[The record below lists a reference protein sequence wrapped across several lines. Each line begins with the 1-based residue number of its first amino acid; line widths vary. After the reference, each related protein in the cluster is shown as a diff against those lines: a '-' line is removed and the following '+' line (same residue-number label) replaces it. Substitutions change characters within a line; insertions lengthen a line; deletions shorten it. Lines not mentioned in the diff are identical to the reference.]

1 MLLFF
6 KASGDLSALYFVVIS
21 KSILFFFQ
29 FCRFFSGVDPLSVV
43 SFRFFFTLC
52 CWRLLSFSF
61 SEFVVCESG
70 VLACILES
78 FASEVKHVI
87 SVDQTVFC
95 DFFFFVMGF

>member
-43 SFRFFFTLC
+43 SFRFFFYFV
-52 CWRLLSFSF
+52 LL
-61 SEFVVCESG
+61 
-70 VLACILES
+70 
-78 FASEVKHVI
+78 VI
-87 SVDQTVFC
+87 TEL
-95 DFFFFVMGF
+95 